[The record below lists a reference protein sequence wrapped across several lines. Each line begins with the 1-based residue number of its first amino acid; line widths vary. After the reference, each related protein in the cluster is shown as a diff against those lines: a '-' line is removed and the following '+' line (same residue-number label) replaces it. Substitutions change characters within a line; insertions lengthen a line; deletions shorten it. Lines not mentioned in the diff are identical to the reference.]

1 MIDVDEYYKKIE
13 RKMVGEFKSTGQIEN
28 SFMQNVGKTMTA
40 GDTKRGQMFTDMLSN
55 VERMM
60 TGQKKHGFGQNK
72 KTELEKL
79 IEKGAKDGTRN

>member
-28 SFMQNVGKTMTA
+28 SFWKNVGKTMTA

-60 TGQKKHGFGQNK
+60 TGQKKHGFEQNK
-72 KTELEKL
+72 KTEFEKL
-79 IEKGAKDGTRN
+79 IEKGVKDGTRN

>member
-28 SFMQNVGKTMTA
+28 SFWQNVGKFMTA

-60 TGQKKHGFGQNK
+60 TGQKKHGFEQNK
-72 KTELEKL
+72 KTASDKL
-79 IEKGAKDGTRN
+79 IEKGKEINNG

>member
-13 RKMVGEFKSTGQIEN
+13 RAMVGEFKSTGQIEN
-28 SFMQNVGKTMTA
+28 AFWQGVGKFMTA

-60 TGQKKHGFGQNK
+60 TGQKKHGFEQNK
-72 KTELEKL
+72 KTASDKL
-79 IEKGAKDGTRN
+79 IEKGKEINNG

>member
-28 SFMQNVGKTMTA
+28 AFWQGVGKFMTA
-40 GDTKRGQMFTDMLSN
+40 GDTKRGQMFSNMLSN

-60 TGQKKHGFGQNK
+60 TGQKKHGFEQNK
-72 KTELEKL
+72 KTASDKL
-79 IEKGAKDGTRN
+79 IEKGKEINNG

>member
-28 SFMQNVGKTMTA
+28 SFWQNVGKTMTA

-60 TGQKKHGFGQNK
+60 TGQKKHGFEQNK

>member
-28 SFMQNVGKTMTA
+28 SFWQNVGKTMTA

-60 TGQKKHGFGQNK
+60 TGQKKHGFEQNK
-72 KTELEKL
+72 KTTSDKL
-79 IEKGAKDGTRN
+79 IEKGKEINNG

>member
-28 SFMQNVGKTMTA
+28 SFWQNIGKTMTA

-55 VERMM
+55 IERIM
-60 TGQKKHGFGQNK
+60 TGQKKHGFEQNK
-72 KTELEKL
+72 KTSKEKL
-79 IEKGAKDGTRN
+79 IEKGVKDGTGN

>member
-13 RKMVGEFKSTGQIEN
+13 RAMVGEFKSTGQIEN
-28 SFMQNVGKTMTA
+28 AFWQGVGKFMAA

-60 TGQKKHGFGQNK
+60 TGQKKHGFEQNK
-72 KTELEKL
+72 KTASEKL
-79 IEKGAKDGTRN
+79 IEKGAKDGTGN

>member
-13 RKMVGEFKSTGQIEN
+13 RAMVGEFKSTGQIEN
-28 SFMQNVGKTMTA
+28 AFWQGVGKYMAA

-60 TGQKKHGFGQNK
+60 TGQKKHGFEQNK
-72 KTELEKL
+72 MTASDKL
-79 IEKGAKDGTRN
+79 IEKGKEINNG